1 MAIAYVLIN
10 VETGAE
16 NEILDKLA
24 SIDEI
29 REAYFVY
36 GVYDIIVKIEAE
48 NVDKIKEVVTWKIR
62 RLDKVRSTVTM
73 VTMSKS

>member
-1 MAIAYVLIN
+1 LAIAYVLVN

-29 REAYFVY
+29 KEVYFVY

-48 NVDKIKEVVTWKIR
+48 NVDKIKEIVTWKIR

-73 VTMSKS
+73 VTMGKN